1 MFPDS
6 VSHFDDRPIL
16 RHTVAP
22 IGAFVAVVV
31 AGIAGLAALGSVGPV
46 EAAFW
51 LVDLTSIDL
60 HFQDHAGPERATKAY
75 AVVVTAGLVLSGLW
89 IGETVVTELF
99 GGRISTEVS
108 RATMQRRIDNSDDH
122 VIVCGYG
129 MFGRTIANRLAEADR
144 QVVVIE
150 IDEDNATRA
159 REDGHLLV
167 EGDARRERVLRSAG
181 VDRATKLVAA
191 IDDSNVNIQIAI
203 VSGTA
208 TSTPEILVR
217 VGEEMYEPVAREA
230 GADEV
235 IIPEVLS
242 GERVTRLLE
251 RPAEHRPA
259 D

>member
-1 MFPDS
+1 MPRLGN
-6 VSHFDDRPIL
+6 RPIL
-16 RHTVAP
+16 RQMVAP
-22 IGAFVAVVV
+22 IGVFVVIVVT
-31 AGIAGLAALGSVGPV
+31 GILGYAMLGNVGLV

-51 LVDLTSIDL
+51 MIDPTSIDL
-60 HFQDHAGPERATKAY
+60 HFEAHAGTERATKAY
-75 AVVVTAGLVLSGLW
+75 AVVVTVGLVLSGLW

-108 RATMQRRIDNSDDH
+108 RATMQRRIRNSDDH

-129 MFGRTIANRLAEADR
+129 MFGRTVANRLAEAGR
-144 QVVVIE
+144 AVVVIE
-150 IDEDNATRA
+150 IDADNAERA

-167 EGDARRERVLRSAG
+167 EGDARREQVLRTAG

-208 TSTPEILVR
+208 ASSAEILVR
-217 VGEEMYEPVAREA
+217 VGDEVYESVAREA

-235 IIPEVLS
+235 VIPEVVS

-251 RPAEHRPA
+251 RPA